1 MHGVLSLV
9 IYRVGSAQRRVGKAL
24 VAGLVLLVAL
34 TACGVATTTEDA
46 GSQGLTRVVK
56 DIDDAEVTVPEHPQR
71 VVTLS
76 EPTLDAALALGVKP
90 VGTVAGRGQ
99 ARAPHYLGDLA
110 EGIPLVGTIG
120 NLDYEKI
127 SSLDPDLIVVDG
139 TSVNNRPDILDIL
152 KKIAPLVFTGYAG
165 GRWELNFDDV
175 ADALNLADQGAE
187 FKRRFEEK
195 VSDKRQALEGKYSE
209 KTFSIVRWQGSGP
222 SLILKELPAGEAL
235 DALGLRRPDPQN
247 REGRGHS
254 EPVSLESLSTID
266 ADYMFFGTL
275 GGASQANPHSEDD
288 PGLDSARKALE
299 AAEGVSG
306 FKDLRAYRSG
316 NIILV
321 DGSLWTSTGG
331 PLLMDGIVDDVAKAL
346 LAS

>member
-9 IYRVGSAQRRVGKAL
+9 MYGVTGRSSRIVKAL
-24 VAGLVLLVAL
+24 VAGLAMLCAL
-34 TACGVATTTEDA
+34 TACGVADTTEDA
-46 GSQGLTRVVK
+46 GSQGRTRVVK

-99 ARAPHYLGDLA
+99 AGAPHYLGDRA
-110 EGIPLVGTIG
+110 SGIPLVGTIG

-127 SSLDPDLIVVDG
+127 SSLEPDLIVVDG
-139 TSVNNRPDILDIL
+139 TSVNNRPDILDVL
-152 KKIAPLVFTGYAG
+152 KKIAPLVYTGYAG
-165 GRWELNFDDV
+165 GRWDLNFDHV
-175 ADALNLADQGAE
+175 ADALNLADRGTE
-187 FKRRFEEK
+187 FKRTFEDRVSEK
-195 VSDKRQALEGKYSE
+195 RRALEAKYSG

-235 DALGLRRPDPQN
+235 EALGLRRPDTQDH
-247 REGRGHS
+247 EGRGHS

-288 PGLDSARKALE
+288 PGLDSAHKAL
-299 AAEGVSG
+299 ATAEGVSG
-306 FKDLRAYRSG
+306 FKDLRAYRTG

-331 PLLMDGIVDDVAKAL
+331 PLLMNGIVDDVVKAL
-346 LAS
+346 LAD